1 MTLAQLNQMRE
12 EKARAV
18 LLECCGSAVWAE
30 AMVRQR
36 PFRQESDLLNAADE
50 VWWRLSEEDWREA
63 FASHPQ
69 IGANGALQRWSPREQ
84 SGMQNA
90 SAATRSAIAE
100 RNRVYLEKFG
110 YIYIVCATGKSSEEM
125 LAILEER
132 LGNDPATEIRTAA
145 AEQSKIT
152 TLRLRKMLSA

>member
-1 MTLAQLNQMRE
+1 MRE
-12 EKARAV
+12 EEARAA
-18 LLECCGSAVWAE
+18 LFECCGSAVWAD

-36 PFRQESDLLNAADE
+36 PFREESDLLNGADE
-50 VWWRLSEEDWREA
+50 VWWQLSEEDWHEA

-69 IGANGALQRWSPREQ
+69 IGATNGAHQRWSPREQ

-100 RNRVYLEKFG
+100 RNRAYLEKFG
-110 YIYIVCATGKSSEEM
+110 YIYIVCATGKSSDEM

-132 LGNDPATEIRTAA
+132 LGSDPATEIRTAA
-145 AEQSKIT
+145 EEQGKIT
-152 TLRLRKMLSA
+152 RLRLSKMLSG